1 MKITSNEMSLKFS
14 SLNFMSYRCR
24 KCKLGMNSGEGKL
37 VVSQDGETD
46 IFFELLF
53 RKSND

>member
-1 MKITSNEMSLKFS
+1 MKITSNEVSLKFS

-24 KCKLGMNSGEGKL
+24 KCKFGMNSGEGKL

-46 IFFELLF
+46 VFF
-53 RKSND
+53 